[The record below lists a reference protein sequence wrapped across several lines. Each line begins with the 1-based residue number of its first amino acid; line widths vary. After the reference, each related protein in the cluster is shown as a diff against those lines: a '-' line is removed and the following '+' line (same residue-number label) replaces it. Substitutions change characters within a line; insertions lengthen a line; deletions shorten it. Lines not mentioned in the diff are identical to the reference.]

1 MVPMDHGFR
10 RDIRGAGEGKYIKK
24 KVRITSVMKSSKHEV
39 SALSNSR
46 SNRTESMRTDFEVP
60 QVPVNSPELSPPPAV
75 RSSIE
80 PKNHIDSQREVQNHY
95 VEKNDEQHA
104 ISMEFNASSGFE
116 IEPQESEALA
126 YYDSQH
132 RIELLPSALLDN
144 ESVLKDSAKTETT
157 DRSSQG
163 EVEMDV
169 LTAESDKTNLPQV
182 FLDF

>member
-10 RDIRGAGEGKYIKK
+10 RDIRGAGKGKYMKK
-24 KVRITSVMKSSKHEV
+24 KVRITSLMKSSKHEV

-60 QVPVNSPELSPPPAV
+60 QVPVTSPELSPPPAV

>member
-1 MVPMDHGFR
+1 
-10 RDIRGAGEGKYIKK
+10 
-24 KVRITSVMKSSKHEV
+24 MKSSKHEV
-39 SALSNSR
+39 SAPSNSG
-46 SNRTESMRTDFEVP
+46 SNRTESMRTDFAVP
-60 QVPVNSPELSPPPAV
+60 QVPVTSPELSPPPAV

-157 DRSSQG
+157 DGSSQG

-169 LTAESDKTNLPQV
+169 LTAECDKTNLPQILA
-182 FLDF
+182 FGSWPTEIGNG